1 MTTRPVTTRPVTS
14 DGVIDITDARQALFA
29 WIERK
34 AKGLEGGVLT
44 GTTPLLSARHL
55 RSLQIPE
62 LLLYL
67 EELRG
72 SPVDVTQLRAGDFE
86 DIDTICARFLTD
98 PAPQG
103 PPRGK
108 ESDR

>member
-1 MTTRPVTTRPVTS
+1 MTTM
-14 DGVIDITDARQALFA
+14 IDTRQALFT
-29 WIERK
+29 WVERK
-34 AKGLEGGVLT
+34 AKGLDGKALT

-72 SPVDVTQLRAGDFE
+72 SPVDVTRLQAGDFE
-86 DIDTICARFLTD
+86 DIDTICARFLTSE
-98 PAPQG
+98 
-103 PPRGK
+103 